1 MRLMVRP
8 SFHWMLAFAIKI
20 LGLIIIMN
28 LIVLPILWVFKIL
41 YILTFI
47 LMYEA
52 LLILIIGV
60 LQILGSR
67 VYRADSIPYR
77 MGFRTGWFDF
87 KRFSKL
93 KPNERQRYRQEGIV
107 MIVIGL
113 VLFFGT
119 VTAHFYILLYS

>member
-1 MRLMVRP
+1 
-8 SFHWMLAFAIKI
+8 
-20 LGLIIIMN
+20 MN

-41 YILTFI
+41 YIFTFI

-93 KPNERQRYRQEGIV
+93 KPEERQRYRQEGIV